1 MREVARTLT
10 REGTTTS
17 LTDRMASFA
26 ERFELVGLSRF
37 RELEERYR
45 AP

>member
-37 RELEERYR
+37 RELEARYR